1 MADDYKKIEESFL
14 GARNYANELADIL
27 GKAGKNTKAANEFA
41 SKLADNLKSQ
51 TSAADKLNAAVEAR
65 KDYIEETVKSG
76 KFLNKGLLAQL
87 DSQIKLLEIEKKID
101 VELQKQVD
109 KAKEYEDLLKD
120 QNDKLK
126 ESLGILIRTCRLV
139 YGRWCNGSWCKSIY

>member
-87 DSQIKLLEIEKKID
+87 DTSIKLLEGDEKRNIE
-101 VELQKQVD
+101 LGKQ
-109 KAKEYEDLLKD
+109 KD
-120 QNDKLK
+120 QAKNT
-126 ESLGILIRTCRLV
+126 ELGKASKKNVRRN
-139 YGRWCNGSWCKSIY
+139 RKA